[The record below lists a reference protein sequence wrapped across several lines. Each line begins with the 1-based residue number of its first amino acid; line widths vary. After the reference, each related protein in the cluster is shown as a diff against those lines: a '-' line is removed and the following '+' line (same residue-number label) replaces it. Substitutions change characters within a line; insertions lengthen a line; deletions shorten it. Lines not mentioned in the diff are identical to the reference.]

1 MKSLAL
7 KSISV
12 LLICAA
18 SYLHP
23 AGLTISSGATFSLGG
38 ATLNLPGDWNNSGTF
53 NAQTGTV
60 VFNGAAADQNIND
73 ATGLTFNNLTVNKST
88 GNVLLHNNIT
98 VNNLL
103 TVTSGDVDLNG
114 NVITLGNAA
123 TLSETAGNT
132 VKGLSGY
139 LTTTRTLNAPS
150 GLNVAG
156 LGAQLTT
163 AANLG
168 VTEIRRGHAAQTGN
182 GSSGITRYFDISPAQ
197 NSGLNA
203 GLTFY
208 YDESELN
215 GQIESSLKLYRS
227 TNAGA
232 TWNNEGGT
240 PDPPGN
246 NVALASINAFSRW
259 TLANNLVA
267 YDLGDAPDPTFATLL
282 ASNGAL
288 HTILTGFSLGATID
302 WENDGQPNANANG
315 DDAVG
320 DDEDG
325 VTIPGLTPGQ
335 PATISISLTNAAGVA
350 TPYLHAWID
359 WNRDGDWSDSG
370 EQIATNLTLAAGS
383 NTLPITVPATA
394 SLGLTYARFRLSS
407 TANLP
412 YNGAAPDG
420 EVEDYAVSVT
430 SIDLQVAD
438 FAATFTAIADGQV
451 QITGTVTLANTGNTA
466 CYMNVPIRFSLYD
479 NSGGSGN
486 IIDQWTQTFTGVD
499 LPGGGTQLFTI
510 IEQTLTTNLCVNST
524 SCGVS
529 FNIEADYN
537 NTIAES
543 NETNNTLVINKTL
556 QIPDLTIQ
564 SITPL
569 YEGNWQVTV
578 RVRAANPGC
587 GNVLGAVVRLTS
599 DCGLTFTQQ
608 SIDLAAGAAADVT
621 FNFTIISSSCNFTAI
636 IDPDQTVGECDG
648 TNNTMSLPYTVAW
661 DFGDAPDP
669 TYATLLASN
678 GAAHLI
684 DARLKLGTLI
694 DHDVDGMPQAT
705 AQGDD
710 ATGADDEDGVTI
722 PLLNKGLQAV
732 IEATVANTTA
742 TQAYLNAWIDWNAD
756 GDWNDASEQVAVN
769 RTVTAGSNNLLVNV
783 PSSAVQGN
791 TFARFRLSTQQN
803 LTPSGFAADGEVE
816 DYQVA
821 ILSPTVLVLAS
832 PNGGSLT
839 IADPLTIT
847 WLPGNNALK
856 VDLYFSADG
865 GTNWIPLAQNINN
878 TGSFATFVPGL
889 PTTNGLFK
897 VVNRTT
903 PAEFDVNDNPI
914 TISGA
919 NWQAQLQMEAEDATL
934 TAPMRKW
941 INGTSFDCEAIYS
954 DKNNSGKAVFNV
966 TVAKPG
972 LYVLWGRAQAPGG
985 TRNSFWVSC
994 DGGGEHLWEIRKG
1007 DGVWYWQRLS
1017 EPDIVLFN
1025 LSAGAHQITIRSR
1038 ENYTRLDRIV
1048 LTNDLNAEYHW
1059 MNPDHWVQIIA
1070 PHDSLD
1076 VLRGEP
1082 LEIVWKSYRIAT
1094 HVAIDLSF
1102 DLGVTFPL
1110 VITSSTP
1117 NDGSFIWNVP
1127 FLAQEKAT
1135 LRIREAGHA
1144 SCPWDVMWG
1153 KFQFVDPPA
1162 KLWVVTPNGGE
1173 TLFAGDTY
1181 QVQWRSRAFAG
1192 TVDLHYSIDNG
1203 QSWLPMAGA
1212 QPDSGTFSWTVP
1224 NVATDSAL
1232 VRVAASTGAAPAD
1245 TSDAVFNIMIK
1256 EVAPLPNFAL
1266 AFDGINDFVQVPH
1279 DASLNIT
1286 RKFTIAFWFKTDD
1299 PAQKW
1304 SRILEKGAFD
1314 EYYVSFYGATDR
1326 MCGAFRTAIPGGSR
1340 MNNIVGP
1347 SASAIP
1353 ADTWVHAALTF
1364 DGTQTRLYLNGRLE
1378 SMRAATAAPRDL
1390 LKDLFIGGAKH
1401 GNIYEYHYKGV
1412 LDELSLWNVARSEAE
1427 INQMLRERLTTYEPG
1442 LVAYYDFDEGQGQEL
1457 TDLSPFAN
1465 TGQLGIAVGEDD
1477 CDPTWIESDRPSG
1490 VTALARLP
1498 LATKEL
1504 DEEEMLEP
1512 ETALPQTVS
1521 LQQNYPN
1528 PFNPVTAIV
1537 YQIPEE
1543 MQVRL
1548 TVYDVQG
1555 REIARLVDTQQAAGQ
1570 YTATWDAI
1578 ALPSGFYFYCLEA
1591 GSHKEIKRMLLLK

>member
-1 MKSLAL
+1 MKSPAF
-7 KSISV
+7 KAITV

-18 SYLHP
+18 SYLHA

-38 ATLNLPGDWNNSGTF
+38 ATLSLPGDWNNSGTF

-60 VFNGAAADQNIND
+60 VFNGASGDQNIHD
-73 ATGLTFNNLTVNKST
+73 GTGVSFNNLTLNKSA
-88 GNVLLHNNIT
+88 GNLLLHNSFT
-98 VNNLL
+98 VNNLF
-103 TVTSGDVDLNG
+103 TVTTGDVDLNG
-114 NVITLGNAA
+114 NIITLSTTA

-132 VKGLSGY
+132 VKGSSGY

-150 GLNVAG
+150 GLDVGG
-156 LGAQLTT
+156 LGAELTT
-163 AANLG
+163 AADLG
-168 VTEIRRGHAAQTGN
+168 VTEIRRGHAAQSGS
-182 GSSGITRYFDISPAQ
+182 GSSGITRYFDISPTQ

-203 GLTFY
+203 ALIFH

-215 GQIESSLKLYRS
+215 GQLEPSLKLYRS

-232 TWNNEGGT
+232 SWSSEGGT
-240 PDPPGN
+240 PNPSDN

-267 YDLGDAPDPTFATLL
+267 YDLGDAPDPTFPTLL
-282 ASNGAL
+282 ASNGAI
-288 HTILTGFSLGATID
+288 HTILTGFSLGASID
-302 WENDGQPNANANG
+302 SENDGQPNANATG
-315 DDAVG
+315 DDTAG

-325 VTIPGLTPGQ
+325 VTIPDLTPGQ
-335 PATISISLTNAAGVA
+335 PATLSISLTNTAGVA

-370 EQIATNLTLAAGS
+370 EQIATNLTLAAGA
-383 NTLPITVPATA
+383 NNLTITVPATA
-394 SLGLTYARFRLSS
+394 SPGSTCARFRLGS

-420 EVEDYAVSVT
+420 EVEDYNVNLNA
-430 SIDLQVAD
+430 IDLSVS
-438 FAATFTAIADGQV
+438 TNTLTITPIADGQV
-451 QITGTVTLANTGNTA
+451 QITGTVTLANTGTTTCN
-466 CYMNVPIRFSLYD
+466 MDVPMRFTLYD
-479 NSGGSGN
+479 NNGGSGN
-486 IIDQWTQTFTGVD
+486 IIDQWTQTFVGVN
-499 LPGGGTQLFTI
+499 LPGSGTQLFTI
-510 IEQTLTTNLCVNST
+510 TEQTLTTNLCVNST
-524 SCGVS
+524 GCGVS
-529 FNIEADYN
+529 FNIEADYSHV
-537 NTIAES
+537 IAET
-543 NETNNTLVINKTL
+543 NETNNSLVSNKAL

-564 SITPL
+564 SITPQVV
-569 YEGNWQVTV
+569 GNWQVSV

-587 GNVLGAVVRLTS
+587 GSVLGTVVRLIS
-599 DCGLTFTQQ
+599 DCGLTFTEQ

-621 FNFTIISSSCNFTAI
+621 FNFTPISSSCNFTAT
-636 IDPDQTVGECDG
+636 IDPNLAVGECDG
-648 TNNTMSLPYTVAW
+648 TNNTMSHQYIMEW
-661 DFGDAPDP
+661 DLGDAPDP
-669 TYATLLASN
+669 TYATLLTSN
-678 GAAHLI
+678 GAGHLI
-684 DARLKLGTLI
+684 DARLKLGALI
-694 DHDVDGMPQAT
+694 DHDVDGMPDAM

-710 ATGADDEDGVTI
+710 ADGTDDEEGVTL
-722 PLLNKGLQAV
+722 PLLYKGLQAV
-732 IEATVANTTA
+732 IEVTVENTTGI
-742 TQAYLNAWIDWNAD
+742 QAYLNAWIDWNVD
-756 GDWNDASEQVAVN
+756 GDWNDASEQVVIN
-769 RTVTAGSNNLLVNV
+769 RAVTAGSNNLLLNV
-783 PSSAVQGN
+783 PSSAVQVN
-791 TFARFRLSTQQN
+791 TFARFRLSTEQN
-803 LTPSGFAADGEVE
+803 LTPSGFAGDGEVE

-832 PNGGSLT
+832 PNGGSLN

-865 GTNWIPLAQNINN
+865 GTKWIPLAQNINN

-889 PTTNGLFK
+889 STTNGLFK
-897 VVNRTT
+897 VVNSTT
-903 PAEFDVNDNPI
+903 PAEFDVNDSPI

-919 NWQAQLQMEAEDATL
+919 NWQAQLQMEAEDAAL

-994 DGGGEHLWEIRKG
+994 DGGDEHLWEIRKG

-1017 EPDIVLFN
+1017 EPDMVLLN
-1025 LSAGAHQITIRSR
+1025 LTAGAHQITVRSR

-1048 LTNDLNAEYHW
+1048 LTNDLTAEYHW

-1076 VLRGEP
+1076 VVRGEP
-1082 LEIVWKSYRIAT
+1082 FEILWKSWRIAAN
-1094 HVAIDLSF
+1094 VAIDLSF

-1110 VITSSTP
+1110 VITPSTP
-1117 NDGSFIWNVP
+1117 DDGSFIWDVP
-1127 FLAQEKAT
+1127 FLSQEKAT
-1135 LRIREAGHA
+1135 LRIREAGRH

-1153 KFQFVDPPA
+1153 KFQFVNPPP
-1162 KLWVVTPNGGE
+1162 KLWVMTPNGGD

-1181 QVQWRSRAFAG
+1181 QVQWRSRAFTG
-1192 TVDLHYSIDNG
+1192 TVDLHYSLDNG
-1203 QSWLPMAGA
+1203 QSWLLLANA
-1212 QPDSGTFSWTVP
+1212 QPDSGVYTWTLP
-1224 NVATDSAL
+1224 NTATDSAL
-1232 VRVAASTGAAPAD
+1232 VRVAASAGAAPAD
-1245 TSDAVFNIMIK
+1245 TSDAVFKIMIR

-1266 AFDGINDFVQVPH
+1266 AFDGIDDFVQVPH

-1326 MCGAFRTAIPGGSR
+1326 MCAALRTAIPGGSR

-1353 ADTWVHAALTF
+1353 VNTWVHAALTF
-1364 DGTQTRLYLNGRLE
+1364 DGAQTRLYLNGRLE

-1390 LKDLFIGGAKH
+1390 LKDLFIGAAKH
-1401 GNIYEYHYKGV
+1401 GNIYEYHYEGL

-1427 INQMLRERLTTYEPG
+1427 INQMIFNRLTTYEPG

-1457 TDLSPFAN
+1457 TDLSPFRN
-1465 TGQLGIAVGEDD
+1465 NGQLGKTNGEDYS
-1477 CDPTWIESDRPSG
+1477 DPEWIESNRPSG

-1504 DEEEMLEP
+1504 DEEEPLEP

-1555 REIARLVDTQQAAGQ
+1555 REIARLVETRQAAGQ
-1570 YTATWDAI
+1570 YTTTWDAI

-1591 GSHKEIKRMLLLK
+1591 GSFKEIKRMLLLK